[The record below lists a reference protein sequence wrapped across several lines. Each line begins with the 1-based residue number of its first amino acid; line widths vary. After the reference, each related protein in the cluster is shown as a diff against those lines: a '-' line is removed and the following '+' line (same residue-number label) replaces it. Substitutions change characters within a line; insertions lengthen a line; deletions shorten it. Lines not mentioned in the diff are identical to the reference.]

1 MRRRGWLG
9 TPQYEVVVATLVE
22 AREAAG
28 LTQRD
33 LAARLGVAQ
42 SRIGRIESGQRNVSV
57 LELVAIARAIGRD
70 PQELFSD
77 LADRLPATFDL

>member
-9 TPQYEVVVATLVE
+9 TPQYESIVAALVE

-57 LELVAIARAIGRD
+57 LELVALARALGRE
-70 PQELFSD
+70 PVELFTVI
-77 LADRLPATFDL
+77 ADRLPERYDL

>member
-9 TPQYEVVVATLVE
+9 TPQYEFIVAALVE

-57 LELVAIARAIGRD
+57 LELVAVARALGRE
-70 PQELFSD
+70 PVELFTVI
-77 LADRLPATFDL
+77 ADRLPARYDL